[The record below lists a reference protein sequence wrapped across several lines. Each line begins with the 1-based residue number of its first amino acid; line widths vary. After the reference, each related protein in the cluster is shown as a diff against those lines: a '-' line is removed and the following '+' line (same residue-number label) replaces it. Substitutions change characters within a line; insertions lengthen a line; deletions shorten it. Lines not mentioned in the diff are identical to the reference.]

1 MQHDGGRLAFQE
13 TTDRI
18 IQALGIRTGKQR
30 LDSTHIMSNI
40 ATLTRLGLFCET
52 MRLFLRALRWEH
64 PELRPGVPEGL
75 LGRYLKEEDE
85 ATHYEDARTGEGRRR
100 LSVCARDLYR
110 LVDRFHGTT
119 AAQLEEY
126 RLLERLLR
134 EQCHV
139 GKHQD
144 GRPRDDD
151 DDAGECK
158 VPVALK
164 DLQVS
169 ADSLQSPHDPDVT
182 YSGHKGKGYEV
193 QVAETCHE
201 ENATQLITHVEVTPS
216 SGSDTDVSVPV
227 VDGLAERK
235 VRPDELFADTAYGSG
250 RNAFEASRRGTEL
263 VSPVAGSA
271 PGNSHEGEGDGPP
284 PLTRRGLSDR
294 RHRGAGHGVPRRPP
308 VHRGVRAE
316 GCAGAGRG
324 PLCRDNMRALPLA
337 ILLPSEAG
345 PACGGLRPQ
354 GGPGEGEHRAAPE
367 GRGHRGVAQA
377 V

>member
-1 MQHDGGRLAFQE
+1 M
-13 TTDRI
+13 
-18 IQALGIRTGKQR
+18 
-30 LDSTHIMSNI
+30 
-40 ATLTRLGLFCET
+40 
-52 MRLFLRALRWEH
+52 
-64 PELRPGVPEGL
+64 
-75 LGRYLKEEDE
+75 KEEDE

-164 DLQVS
+164 DPKQVS

-201 ENATQLITHVEVTPS
+201 
-216 SGSDTDVSVPV
+216 G
-227 VDGLAERK
+227 ERH
-235 VRPDELFADTAYGSG
+235 PAHHP
-250 RNAFEASRRGTEL
+250 RG
-263 VSPVAGSA
+263 
-271 PGNSHEGEGDGPP
+271 GD
-284 PLTRRGLSDR
+284 PLEWE
-294 RHRGAGHGVPRRPP
+294 RHRRER
-308 VHRGVRAE
+308 
-316 GCAGAGRG
+316 AGR
-324 PLCRDNMRALPLA
+324 
-337 ILLPSEAG
+337 
-345 PACGGLRPQ
+345 
-354 GGPGEGEHRAAPE
+354 
-367 GRGHRGVAQA
+367 
-377 V
+377 

>member
-1 MQHDGGRLAFQE
+1 M
-13 TTDRI
+13 
-18 IQALGIRTGKQR
+18 
-30 LDSTHIMSNI
+30 
-40 ATLTRLGLFCET
+40 
-52 MRLFLRALRWEH
+52 
-64 PELRPGVPEGL
+64 
-75 LGRYLKEEDE
+75 
-85 ATHYEDARTGEGRRR
+85 
-100 LSVCARDLYR
+100 
-110 LVDRFHGTT
+110 DRFHGTT

-139 GKHQD
+139 GKHRD

-164 DLQVS
+164 DPKQVS

-235 VRPDELFADTAYGSG
+235 VRPTS
-250 RNAFEASRRGTEL
+250 SSPTRRMVGPQCL
-263 VSPVAGSA
+263 RSLA
-271 PGNSHEGEGDGPP
+271 PGNGTGEPGGGVGAGE
-284 PLTRRGLSDR
+284 LARRRGVTDHR
-294 RHRGAGHGVPRRPP
+294 RSPSRTFRSTSQGSRPRCAPPATRPS
-308 VHRGVRAE
+308 R
-316 GCAGAGRG
+316 
-324 PLCRDNMRALPLA
+324 
-337 ILLPSEAG
+337 STS
-345 PACGGLRPQ
+345 
-354 GGPGEGEHRAAPE
+354 
-367 GRGHRGVAQA
+367 
-377 V
+377 

>member
-1 MQHDGGRLAFQE
+1 MFRIRDPQESLWQSQFLVTPKKAKRLERSWAEVFRNEALPLIDEERFAPMYCVDNGRPNRAVQTVLGVHLLKEMFNLTDQEALEQLEFNLLWHHALRLDIEETHLPQKTLHNFRVRLMQHDGGRLAFQE

-75 LGRYLKEEDE
+75 LG
-85 ATHYEDARTGEGRRR
+85 EGRRR
-100 LSVCARDLYR
+100 GDPLRGRPHGGGSATPFVCDVYR

-134 EQCHV
+134 EQAMWA
-139 GKHQD
+139 D

-151 DDAGECK
+151 VLGNASARGPERSPPTRFAPRPGC
-158 VPVALK
+158 
-164 DLQVS
+164 DLQRPQGEGVRGRW
-169 ADSLQSPHDPDVT
+169 Q
-182 YSGHKGKGYEV
+182 
-193 QVAETCHE
+193 TCHE

-227 VDGLAERK
+227 VDGLGSGRSD
-235 VRPDELFADTAYGSG
+235 RTSYTAYGSG
-250 RNAFEASRRGTEL
+250 RKRRRGTEL
-263 VSPVAGSA
+263 PGGGVGAGELA
-271 PGNSHEGEGDGPP
+271 R
-284 PLTRRGLSDR
+284 RRG
-294 RHRGAGHGVPRRPP
+294 
-308 VHRGVRAE
+308 
-316 GCAGAGRG
+316 
-324 PLCRDNMRALPLA
+324 
-337 ILLPSEAG
+337 
-345 PACGGLRPQ
+345 
-354 GGPGEGEHRAAPE
+354 
-367 GRGHRGVAQA
+367 
-377 V
+377 